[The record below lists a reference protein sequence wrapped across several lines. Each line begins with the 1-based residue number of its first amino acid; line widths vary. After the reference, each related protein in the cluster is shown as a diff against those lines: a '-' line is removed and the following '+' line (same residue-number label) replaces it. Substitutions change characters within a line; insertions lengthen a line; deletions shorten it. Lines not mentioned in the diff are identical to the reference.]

1 MKRIPDY
8 LWQAIWWIGFSFIGI
23 TVPVLIGLICSA
35 GLRHSVSLGSLTN
48 GGQFALYSAGMLTTT
63 FYCLGRPNRKRLKFS
78 EIIVLLC
85 ILFFAI
91 AVAFF
96 AMAVVYANG
105 QDMAVWIIQWPTI
118 SLFGAS
124 AIITFVAVLTDKKRD
139 SLNLLDLEQINESKV
154 EALRKKFRKTA
165 KGGGK

>member
-8 LWQAIWWIGFSFIGI
+8 LSQAIWWLGYSLTGI
-23 TVPVLIGLICSA
+23 TVPVLIGLIVSA
-35 GLRHSVSLGSLTN
+35 GLRHSVSLGSFTN

-63 FYCLGRPNRKRLKFS
+63 FYCIGRPNRKRLKFS
-78 EIIVLLC
+78 ELIGLLC

-96 AMAVVYANG
+96 AMAVLYANG
-105 QDMAVWIIQWPTI
+105 QDMAVWITEWPTI
-118 SLFGAS
+118 SLFGVS
-124 AIITFVAVLTDKKRD
+124 AIITFVAVLIDKKRE
-139 SLNLLDLEQINESKV
+139 SLNVVDLEQINESKV

-165 KGGGK
+165 KR